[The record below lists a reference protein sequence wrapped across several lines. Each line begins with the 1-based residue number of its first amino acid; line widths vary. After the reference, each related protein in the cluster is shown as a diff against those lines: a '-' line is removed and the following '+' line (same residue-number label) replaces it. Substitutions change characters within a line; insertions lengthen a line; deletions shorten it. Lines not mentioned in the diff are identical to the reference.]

1 VVFVNLLNAEK
12 WIFFGV
18 VRRRQQGS
26 KKKTRTVRLWLFG
39 FGFG

>member
-18 VRRRQQGS
+18 GREAQREA
-26 KKKTRTVRLWLFG
+26 KKKARTVRGLWL
-39 FGFG
+39 